1 MMRKPSAFSKPIY
14 ITKPSLPA
22 LGSLSAGLKILW
34 KSRRLTNDGPFVQ
47 ELEKKL
53 QFVLDAPNARVFSNG
68 TLALMLACKSLNL
81 TGEVITT
88 PFTFPATLHALTWNG
103 LKPVFCDIRPDDF
116 TLNAT
121 LISNLITPATSAIM
135 PVHVFGNIGEYEQI
149 EQIAKQYNLKVI
161 YDAAHAFGVSVNGRS
176 VATLGDMNMFSLH
189 ATKPFHTI
197 EGGIL
202 TYNNEN
208 ADHILRLLRNFGLQ
222 NEEEVVLPGIN
233 AKLNEFQ
240 ALIGLLLL
248 EELESQ
254 REHRAQLIAIY
265 AQRLGNLQGVRFIHT
280 SPHISS
286 NYAYAVIQM
295 DAEKAGM
302 NRDDLQFQ
310 LKNYHV
316 FSRKYFY
323 PPGNQYPHYR
333 TLPSS
338 QPDHLPVTEKTV
350 GDLLTLPLYND
361 LASHTVMQICDIIEY
376 LLFSN
381 SKRNVFDL

>member
-176 VATLGDMNMFSLH
+176 VATLVDMNMFSLH

-233 AKLNEFQ
+233 
-240 ALIGLLLL
+240 
-248 EELESQ
+248 
-254 REHRAQLIAIY
+254 R
-265 AQRLGNLQGVRFIHT
+265 
-280 SPHISS
+280 
-286 NYAYAVIQM
+286 
-295 DAEKAGM
+295 
-302 NRDDLQFQ
+302 
-310 LKNYHV
+310 
-316 FSRKYFY
+316 
-323 PPGNQYPHYR
+323 
-333 TLPSS
+333 
-338 QPDHLPVTEKTV
+338 
-350 GDLLTLPLYND
+350 
-361 LASHTVMQICDIIEY
+361 LASIGRVRKPARASRSIDCHLCSTLGQSTGSSFYSYISAYIIKLCLRSY
-376 LLFSN
+376 TN
-381 SKRNVFDL
+381 GC